1 MKMKNKF
8 LLRKVA
14 LALAAWSS
22 MACATFAADGKGKA
36 SDSAFAPTITSGS
49 TLALGVNFSRQQ
61 LFKIADSILGH
72 LLKMPEADKK
82 SINELR
88 QKIEACKRDPWADAP
103 QDVLDFLK
111 ECGLRDVYPR
121 WAVLSLDGPLPID
134 SENLNLERM
143 ALAIAADV
151 DLEKLISAVSK
162 KMAADDDD
170 SVSFQKILV
179 GGEKAW
185 QIVPKDGDIVRGMS
199 AVNANP
205 HLASLDGKLLLLAL
219 SRTTLEEQIR
229 LYRKGLGKGKDDA
242 LGGFAA
248 ADGELLRFHVSGIGN
263 MIKDVAP
270 LDAWCGTKQGD
281 LAAEITS
288 IAKKIVMGL
297 QALSAD
303 IKTTQGGAVGLTLCL
318 EAASEDDAEVI
329 RTLTG
334 AVLVIA
340 KTCAARSSD
349 VPKEIAAA
357 LKSIHIGGL
366 ENKIELRCADVMP
379 MLEGSLFPAVFSAK
393 QNANTSAMAMKG
405 RNLFV
410 GIVQANTEREAAG
423 LAAAWPRTT
432 AVDGTDK
439 DDIAGKAYQKSTDYF
454 RDLFDMAN
462 HGKAEWDPY
471 VACGMD
477 VVGKDFD
484 EWCVV
489 ANVTDDMPDCI
500 PVLISANFNPELLL
514 SKWDGNSDST
524 TPLPIGP
531 EHGATKSLFDDK
543 VIIVV
548 RKGGASQVIKAKY
561 LTYKNLYGD
570 QTFDLT
576 NAKTPVVY
584 LTPKGIAQPGARK

>member
-1 MKMKNKF
+1 MKNKS
-8 LLRKVA
+8 LLHQVA
-14 LALAAWSS
+14 LALTIWSC

-36 SDSAFAPTITSGS
+36 SDSAFAPTITDGS
-49 TLALGVNFSRQQ
+49 TLALGVNFSQQQ
-61 LFKIADSILGH
+61 LFKIADNIVGR
-72 LLKMPEADKK
+72 LLKMPDADKK

-88 QKIEACKRDPWADAP
+88 QKIEDCKRDPWAEAP
-103 QDVLDFLK
+103 QDVRDFLK
-111 ECGLRDVYPR
+111 ECGLRDFYPR

-134 SENLNLERM
+134 GDSLNLERM
-143 ALAIAADV
+143 SLAIAADV
-151 DLEKLISAVSK
+151 DLEKLISVVSK
-162 KMAADDDD
+162 KMAETNDD
-170 SVSFQKILV
+170 SVSFQKISV

-185 QIVPKDGDIVRGMS
+185 QIVPKDGDIVRGIS

-219 SRTTLEEQIR
+219 SNTTLEEQIR
-229 LYRKGLGKGKDDA
+229 LYRNKGVGKGKDDA

-263 MIKDVAP
+263 MIKDAAP
-270 LDAWCGTKQGD
+270 LGRVPNTKQDG

-303 IKTTQGGAVGLTLCL
+303 IKTTQDGAVGLTLCL

-329 RTLTG
+329 RTLAG
-334 AVLVIA
+334 AFLVIA

-366 ENKIELRCADVMP
+366 ENKIELRCSDVMP
-379 MLEGSLFPAVFSAK
+379 ILGGSLFPAVSSAK
-393 QNANTSAMAMKG
+393 QSANTSVMAMKG

-423 LAAAWPRTT
+423 LASAWPRTT
-432 AVDGTDK
+432 AVDGADK

-454 RDLFDMAN
+454 RDLFNMAN
-462 HGKAEWDPY
+462 YGKSEWDPY
-471 VACGMD
+471 VACGID

-489 ANVTDDMPDCI
+489 ANVTDEMPDCI
-500 PVLISANFNPELLL
+500 PVLISANFNPELLP
-514 SKWDGNSDST
+514 SKWDGISDST

-531 EHGATKSLFDDK
+531 AHGAAKSLFDDK
-543 VIIVV
+543 MIIVV
-548 RKGGASQVIKAKY
+548 RKGGACQVIKEKY
-561 LTYKNLYGD
+561 LTYKNLFGG
-570 QTFDLT
+570 QAFDLT
-576 NAKTPVVY
+576 NAETPVVY
-584 LTPKGIAQPGARK
+584 LTPKGIAQPATRK